1 MAPVFLLLVD
11 DAGAGAINEMI
22 IRQTKQ
28 KWLLLLPSTK
38 SQPYH
43 SNLLFFGLRTQND
56 LIDVKKE
63 VRKPPQNWNENRN
76 KKRF

>member
-11 DAGAGAINEMI
+11 DAGAGAINEI
-22 IRQTKQ
+22 IRQTQQ
-28 KWLLLLPSTK
+28 KWLLLLLSTK

-43 SNLLFFGLRTQND
+43 SNLLFFGLGTQNY

-63 VRKPPQNWNENRN
+63 VRKPPQNWI
-76 KKRF
+76 KSK